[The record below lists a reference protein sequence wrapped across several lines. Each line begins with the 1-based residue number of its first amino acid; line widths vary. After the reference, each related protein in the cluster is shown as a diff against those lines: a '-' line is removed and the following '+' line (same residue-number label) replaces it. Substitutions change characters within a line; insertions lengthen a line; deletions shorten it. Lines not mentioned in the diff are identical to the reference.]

1 MHFDDIVVGA
11 GSSGAVLAARLSE
24 DPARSVLLLEAGPDY
39 PTIGQTPDDLLYS
52 FASIAAHDWGLVAQA
67 TPGREIPYPRGKV
80 AGGCSAINAMMAL
93 RGTPQDFDQWV
104 EWGNDEWSFAKVLP
118 FYRRLENDR
127 DYGGDFH
134 GTSGP
139 IQIERT
145 RKETWQRLGHAFYEA
160 CRAAGFAEVTDH
172 NHPASTGIGPTPRNR
187 HERIRISTAIG
198 YLNPARHRLNL
209 TIRPQVNV
217 HRVLVENGRAIGVEA
232 ECGGVLQR
240 IHGRRITLSARAIN
254 SPAILMRS
262 GIGPSV
268 ELKAQG
274 IDCVVDLM
282 GVGRNLIDHPM
293 VFIVA
298 KPISDLQHE
307 PDVTMPVI
315 VRYSATPPGEFNDMQ
330 LGAFFFFDA
339 ALIPGY
345 SWPVSPPIVL
355 FAPTLQRPRSRGY
368 LRLTAADPNVPPT
381 IHTNFVNDPEDVR
394 RMMEGVRISWRVT
407 HDPT

>member
-1 MHFDDIVVGA
+1 MQFDDIVVGA

-24 DPARSVLLLEAGPDY
+24 EPVRSVLLLEAGPDY
-39 PTIGQTPDDLLYS
+39 PTIGQTPDDLLHS
-52 FASIAAHDWGLVAQA
+52 FASMAAHDWGLVAQA

-118 FYRRLENDR
+118 FYRRLEYDR

-139 IQIERT
+139 IQIERAP
-145 RKETWQRLGHAFYEA
+145 KETWQRLGHSFYEA

-198 YLNPARHRLNL
+198 YLDPARHRLNL
-209 TIRPQVNV
+209 IIRPQVNV
-217 HRVLVENGRAIGVEA
+217 HRVLVENGRATGVEA
-232 ECGGVLQR
+232 ECGGALQR
-240 IHGRRITLSARAIN
+240 IHGRRITLSAGAIN

-262 GIGPSV
+262 GIGPRA
-268 ELKAQG
+268 ELEARG
-274 IDCVVDLM
+274 IDCVIDHS

-293 VFIVA
+293 VFIAA
-298 KPISDLQHE
+298 KPISDLLHE

-315 VRYSATPPGEFNDMQ
+315 VRYSATPPGEFNDMH
-330 LGAFFFFDA
+330 
-339 ALIPGY
+339 
-345 SWPVSPPIVL
+345 
-355 FAPTLQRPRSRGY
+355 
-368 LRLTAADPNVPPT
+368 N
-381 IHTNFVNDPEDVR
+381 
-394 RMMEGVRISWRVT
+394 
-407 HDPT
+407 